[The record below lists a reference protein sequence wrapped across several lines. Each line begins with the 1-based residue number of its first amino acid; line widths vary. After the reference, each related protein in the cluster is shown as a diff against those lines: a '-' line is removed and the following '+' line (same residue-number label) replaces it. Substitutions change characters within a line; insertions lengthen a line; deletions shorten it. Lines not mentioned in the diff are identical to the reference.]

1 MESNSWTLKVEF
13 QGERR
18 RLKDWVPEGA
28 EPTVALVRSGAAT
41 LFEISSQEVT
51 QVLKLQYKDNEGEVC
66 TLTDMTLP
74 DALCLSVES
83 RTLRVMVCEP
93 EVPQIAANVSNPTID
108 SFRAHFQD
116 GGARLRTGLEQFG
129 THVSNG
135 FQHGRINAQTQAQ
148 HLSASASSGIQ
159 AGSEHLH
166 HFGAN
171 VQESTSN
178 LRASA
183 DHFVE
188 DLGSNV
194 QTKSASLRATIGQI
208 SSEIQTNLQEGR
220 EGFRLRSEQL
230 SGDLRESTLQLRQ
243 SITKSVDVLTAS
255 DGAPEGSKIRMA
267 SAVVAGGATLA
278 VTRSFPL
285 AVTLGALAASAAGGR
300 PVQESAGSEETIPE
314 VVRPTSEHSDSDAE
328 ELVDSDVISLASNG
342 VEEYDGQAAQPA
354 VVEPSH
360 TEDDDVDDVVLVDPD
375 SGSTDGHNSEASIE

>member
-1 MESNSWTLKVEF
+1 
-13 QGERR
+13 
-18 RLKDWVPEGA
+18 LKDWVPEGE
-28 EPTVALVRSGAAT
+28 EPTVALVRSGAAI

-51 QVLKLQYKDNEGEVC
+51 QDLKFQYKDNDGEVC

-93 EVPQIAANVSNPTID
+93 EIPQIAANVSNPTID

-116 GGARLRTGLEQFG
+116 GGARLRTGLEQLG

-135 FQHGRINAQTQAQ
+135 FQNGRINAQNQAQ

-171 VQESTSN
+171 VHESTSN

-188 DLGSNV
+188 ELGSNV

-230 SGDLRESTLQLRQ
+230 SGDLRESTSQLRQ
-243 SITKSVDVLTAS
+243 SITESVDVLTANE
-255 DGAPEGSKIRMA
+255 GAPEGSKIRMA

-278 VTRSFPL
+278 VTRSLPL
-285 AVTLGALAASAAGGR
+285 AVTLGALAASAAGSR
-300 PVQESAGSEETIPE
+300 PVQESAGSEVTIPE
-314 VVRPTSEHSDSDAE
+314 VVRPTAEHSDSDAE
-328 ELVDSDVISLASNG
+328 EMVDSDVISLASNG
-342 VEEYDGQAAQPA
+342 VEESTQPA
-354 VVEPSH
+354 VEVSH

-375 SGSTDGHNSEASIE
+375 SGSTDGHNSEAPIE